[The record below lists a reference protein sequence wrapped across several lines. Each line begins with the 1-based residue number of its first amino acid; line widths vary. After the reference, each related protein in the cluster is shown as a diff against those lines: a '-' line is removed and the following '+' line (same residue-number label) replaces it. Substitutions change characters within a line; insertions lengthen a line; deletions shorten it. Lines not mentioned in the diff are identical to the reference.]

1 MLPASTQM
9 SQMFQFA
16 LTINTQLIHHR
27 QLCHP
32 QNRVFSVKN
41 HFGFFRVSSKKKE
54 FPFNDCHVLF
64 FDSFQF
70 VGPMSRGAPTHG
82 RSRGPAQERD
92 RAGLS
97 GLLEVL
103 VSAHPC
109 VCARACRSSSP
120 CCSPPSLLYRRGS
133 FWTLQRL
140 DRAPPDAASRAAASR
155 AACRVNPKQVVYRGS
170 PVCVC
175 KRACVRE
182 KEREKE
188 REGQRVEQ
196 KRALCRL
203 PKLAGAGAHLLAAV
217 RVGFRHVCTTA

>member
-1 MLPASTQM
+1 MICSNLFLPDPYATSKYTNV
-9 SQMFQFA
+9 SNVSICTYNKYTADTPPPTLSSPKSSFLGEKSLRF
-16 LTINTQLIHHR
+16 L
-27 QLCHP
+27 
-32 QNRVFSVKN
+32 
-41 HFGFFRVSSKKKE
+41 SSKKKE
-54 FPFNDCHVLF
+54 LPFNDCHV

-70 VGPMSRGAPTHG
+70 VGPIMSRGAPTHG
-82 RSRGPAQERD
+82 RSRGPAQARERD

-188 REGQRVEQ
+188 RERDRE
-196 KRALCRL
+196 
-203 PKLAGAGAHLLAAV
+203 
-217 RVGFRHVCTTA
+217 

>member
-1 MLPASTQM
+1 
-9 SQMFQFA
+9 
-16 LTINTQLIHHR
+16 
-27 QLCHP
+27 
-32 QNRVFSVKN
+32 
-41 HFGFFRVSSKKKE
+41 
-54 FPFNDCHVLF
+54 
-64 FDSFQF
+64 
-70 VGPMSRGAPTHG
+70 MSRGAPTHG
-82 RSRGPAQERD
+82 RSRGPAQARERD

-188 REGQRVEQ
+188 RGTESRAEARAVPRSEACRRGRAPACRSTCGLSPRLHYGVTGLEHRCRQDGHDGQD
-196 KRALCRL
+196 C
-203 PKLAGAGAHLLAAV
+203 AV
-217 RVGFRHVCTTA
+217 SQGPPL